1 MSRPAYKVH
10 HKGVAKAVENAKG
23 DMIKKSKYITYG
35 RIYPE
40 WNGIDDILVQSS
52 DGQWYRCKV
61 DALDKGPKEACKP
74 DPNAQTKWLAEK
86 KLADQKLEEKRLEQ
100 LRRDEEKKVNEQRK
114 HEESLESIR
123 KRTAFWVQR
132 QKRPIEESVIATRVK
147 ASLVCDLLNNSRFNK
162 YHNQTSFSFNAAEGT
177 VFMKTLCD
185 CTDADE
191 PLEKPLVDVD
201 ALQRDICSFFGLS
214 ADTNSFMATKLAE
227 GTHFSIGRAVVDQI
241 MGVWVSRMLN
251 TTIDLSE
258 YSNNRRFSYTVMK
271 ELLRQP
277 PLTGVLTDTI
287 KKIKTP

>member
-1 MSRPAYKVH
+1 M
-10 HKGVAKAVENAKG
+10 
-23 DMIKKSKYITYG
+23 
-35 RIYPE
+35 
-40 WNGIDDILVQSS
+40 
-52 DGQWYRCKV
+52 
-61 DALDKGPKEACKP
+61 
-74 DPNAQTKWLAEK
+74 
-86 KLADQKLEEKRLEQ
+86 
-100 LRRDEEKKVNEQRK
+100 EKKVNEQRK

-123 KRTAFWVQR
+123 KRTALVQR

-162 YHNQTSFSFNAAEGT
+162 YHNQTSFSFNAEEGT

-241 MGVWVSRMLN
+241 MGIWVSRMLN
-251 TTIDLSE
+251 TTVDFSE
-258 YSNNRRFSYTVMK
+258 YSNNRRFSYNKDGSVYVEVENHDTYTPGKYGLDETDFRNTVNVFTQLDK
-271 ELLRQP
+271 QYFLKLWSDETNYPEFFHLIIDKD
-277 PLTGVLTDTI
+277 GVD
-287 KKIKTP
+287 KIIVDNILSLSLDYMAHWSGSIGK